1 MRFSQ
6 SVASDGSPCKSR
18 SPENGRESLDGRRES
33 IEALLHGRTE
43 GEDRLGLYTI
53 PESGRESLEDSSE
66 SIEALED
73 RRESIEALLHEEEMS
88 SAPRSAYVSSSGD
101 RASPSHDE
109 EERSDG
115 EPMCVLQE
123 ADEPDCL
130 AINEDESSGNALA
143 VAAGRDTRCQGD
155 VNVIGRVAKVRRQC
169 AQMSAVHLVQDPVH
183 DPVHDPVQDPV
194 QEPTNLLAI
203 TDAGA
208 ETCST
213 PAARL
218 RQVGL
223 SEANP
228 LRPPMPITSEHNE
241 VMVWANRAAHSTTSN
256 APCIED
262 ASRGLACPVEDQK
275 TPCRISQDARSSRP
289 RPSNTPALPTPEYPS
304 ASRVGSRCRSEA
316 FSAASITG
324 ERAAKPQR
332 SAPKRGAINAGL
344 QAAKP
349 RRRKLDSGG
358 V

>member
-1 MRFSQ
+1 M
-6 SVASDGSPCKSR
+6 
-18 SPENGRESLDGRRES
+18 
-33 IEALLHGRTE
+33 
-43 GEDRLGLYTI
+43 
-53 PESGRESLEDSSE
+53 
-66 SIEALED
+66 
-73 RRESIEALLHEEEMS
+73 
-88 SAPRSAYVSSSGD
+88 
-101 RASPSHDE
+101 
-109 EERSDG
+109 
-115 EPMCVLQE
+115 
-123 ADEPDCL
+123 
-130 AINEDESSGNALA
+130 
-143 VAAGRDTRCQGD
+143 
-155 VNVIGRVAKVRRQC
+155 
-169 AQMSAVHLVQDPVH
+169 
-183 DPVHDPVQDPV
+183 
-194 QEPTNLLAI
+194 AI

-241 VMVWANRAAHSTTSN
+241 VMVWAIRAAHSTTSN
-256 APCIED
+256 LPCIVWRSNLPCIED

-332 SAPKRGAINAGL
+332 SAPKRGANNAGL